1 MLKNLSKKVD
11 EINRPT
17 KDYAKKTATNLAK
30 FHISANLD
38 CAELMNRAER
48 REFKRTGRVPLS
60 ATRVLL
66 PDDKT
71 TSFPTV
77 ESSPT

>member
-17 KDYAKKTATNLAK
+17 EDYAKKTATNLAK

-48 REFKRTGRVPLS
+48 REFKRTGCIPLS
-60 ATRVLL
+60 ATRGKAKVVLEL
-66 PDDKT
+66 VRR
-71 TSFPTV
+71 S
-77 ESSPT
+77 ESEI